1 MSAWMQKPLV
11 ALVLLALGMSIIP
24 LNDALIKLMSANLP
38 LAEIVVVRGILA
50 LILVGIFSNGI
61 KRMLGLSARVFWLFF
76 GRAMCLVVAMALF
89 FIPLGSLPLSTVVS
103 IFFVAPL
110 LITLLSIPFLGERIG
125 FHRILS
131 VCMGMAGVLLIIR
144 PGSDQ
149 FQIETLVVFGAA
161 LSYAIFQIWTRRL
174 KAVGD
179 LSAMVATQHLCYVVA
194 ALPFLVM
201 NYLAPRPASDNVT
214 LDFMLRAPAA
224 LTTDEMM
231 YVAFCA
237 AAVLLLSYVSSNA
250 YRSVEASL
258 IAPFEYVAIPSATIW
273 GIIIWQEW
281 PDVMAWAGMGL
292 ILGGGLYT
300 VYRERT
306 QQVEVMSSAPMPGS
320 ASAAQYGDEGFKT
333 DVSTDDPPRSSR

>member
-1 MSAWMQKPLV
+1 MSAWMQTPLV
-11 ALVLLALGMSIIP
+11 ALGLLALGMSIIP

-61 KRMLGLSARVFWLFF
+61 KSMLGLSARVFWLFF

-110 LITLLSIPFLGERIG
+110 LITLLSVPFLGERIG

-161 LSYAIFQIWTRRL
+161 LSYAHLSNMDKAAQGCGRPLSHGCRSIFAMSWRL
-174 KAVGD
+174 YHFCNELPGARASIGQCHAR
-179 LSAMVATQHLCYVVA
+179 LHA
-194 ALPFLVM
+194 A
-201 NYLAPRPASDNVT
+201 
-214 LDFMLRAPAA
+214 APAA

-231 YVAFCA
+231 YIAFCA

-258 IAPFEYVAIPSATIW
+258 IAPFEHVAIPSATIW

-292 ILGGGLYT
+292 ILGAAYT
-300 VYRERT
+300 PCIVN
-306 QQVEVMSSAPMPGS
+306 V
-320 ASAAQYGDEGFKT
+320 
-333 DVSTDDPPRSSR
+333 RSR